1 VIDAAGLT
9 VAQRALASQ
18 GSSNDSILDAAARS
32 LRARGARGA
41 VVDIGCGTGRF
52 REVAGDLVTSY
63 VGVDVVRHGGL
74 ADDVQFVAA
83 NVDTE
88 AVPVEAACADIVV
101 SLEVIEHLDHP
112 RALFREA
119 ARLCRPDGWLVVS
132 TPNQASFANA
142 LSLAVRGYFVAFGP
156 TSYPVHRTALLPIDL
171 VRLSREHGFGDAS
184 IVFSG
189 RGRVPRTSLHYPR
202 VASRLAPRGCSDNV
216 MVIARRD
223 A

>member
-9 VAQRALASQ
+9 VTERALASQ
-18 GSSNDSILDAAARS
+18 GSSNDSILDAAVRS
-32 LRARGARGA
+32 LRTRGARGV

-52 REVAGDLVTSY
+52 RNAAGDLVTSY
-63 VGVDVVRHGGL
+63 VGVDIIRHGGL

-88 AVPVEAACADIVV
+88 PLPVEPAGADIVV
-101 SLEVIEHLDHP
+101 SLEVVEHLDHP

-119 ARLCRPDGWLVVS
+119 ARICRPGGWLVVS

-156 TSYPVHRTALLPIDL
+156 SSYPVHRTALLPIDL

-184 IVFSG
+184 VVFSG
-189 RGRVPRTSLHYPR
+189 RGRIPRTSLHYPR
-202 VASRLAPRGCSDNV
+202 VVSRLAPRGCSDNV
-216 MVIARRD
+216 IVAARRN